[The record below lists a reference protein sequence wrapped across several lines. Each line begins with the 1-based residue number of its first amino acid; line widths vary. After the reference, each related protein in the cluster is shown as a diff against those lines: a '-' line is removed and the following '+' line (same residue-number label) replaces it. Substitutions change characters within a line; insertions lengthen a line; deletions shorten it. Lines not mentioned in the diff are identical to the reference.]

1 MCLQLPEQGWLSYC
15 RMALLLKYSVQQML
29 AVKHGLPTQLALSL
43 AWKRCTFVSLVLLE
57 AVYAKLAAP
66 ACWSTSSALNTPVS
80 VSEHAL
86 CKSSCKTLNTPC
98 SELTEQWLTFTWLP
112 AVLGSTPLV
121 FLPVSATSS
130 LHLQATKAVKGTL
143 NKLTPEKFERL
154 LQQLVDVVT
163 SAEILHTTISLVFES
178 AVAQPT
184 FVAMYAD
191 LCDRLSKVCFLVE
204 CSISRMQVD
213 KRWSCKV
220 QGRQPLKT
228 QGCYRRRAF
237 NVSSLM
243 LH

>member
-1 MCLQLPEQGWLSYC
+1 MGSQHSWRCLWPG
-15 RMALLLKYSVQQML
+15 K
-29 AVKHGLPTQLALSL
+29 GALS
-43 AWKRCTFVSLVLLE
+43 FVSLILLE
-57 AVYAKLAAP
+57 AMYAKPAAR

-86 CKSSCKTLNTPC
+86 CKSRCKNLNTPC
-98 SELTEQWLTFTWLP
+98 SELTKQRLTITWLP
-112 AVLGSTPLV
+112 AVTGSTPLA
-121 FLPVSATSS
+121 FLPVSSTCS

-191 LCDRLSKVCFLVE
+191 LCDRLSKVCFLDV
-204 CSISRMQVD
+204 CSISCMQVD
-213 KRWSCKV
+213 EWSSCKV
-220 QGRQPLKT
+220 QGTQRM

-237 NVSSLM
+237 NVSLLM